1 MKNKFSK
8 KLMIYLIGFTLLSI
22 YSCKKYIEVG
32 SVSLYDL
39 PTAFSSVSN
48 AYSSLIGAYD
58 ELQGT
63 SAYGL
68 IISQYF
74 PYDTDESYLTF
85 NIDNGRRAVS
95 RYVFGLNNT
104 TIINPFR
111 ALYRGVEKAN
121 LCIEQIPLM
130 EQYKNGTTADQFELR
145 RMYGEA
151 LTLRAQYLFEL
162 IRNWGDVPAPM
173 EPAYQRKD
181 LFLPQTDRD
190 STYDKLLADLAIAK
204 DLVPWRTQVKRDER
218 ITKGAI
224 KAFRAK
230 LALFRGGYSLR
241 SNGQMQRPA
250 DYKRF
255 YDTASL
261 ELADLLNNRT
271 QHTLNPS
278 FENVW
283 RNLTTFTNDPSAEI
297 IYQVAAGGNADN
309 SDSRLGVFIG
319 IQTDINS
326 RYGQATPEVRETPNY
341 FYAFDSVDI
350 RRDLSITAFR
360 ISATN
365 FKVARSGLG
374 DLTCGK
380 FRRDWRV
387 PISLAT
393 LNLGYNWPLIRFSD
407 VLLMYAEVLNEL
419 NNGATP
425 AAIAAFEEVRKRAYG
440 TNPIGTTPT
449 SKNAFFDAVVNERLL
464 EFGQEGIRKYDLI
477 RWNLLAAKIA
487 EARIKM
493 DQIRDRT
500 GPYVNVPQY
509 LYYKNTG
516 EEITWYTATDSVK
529 GVPFYRPTQIP
540 PTPVGTATNPA
551 PRWVRIN
558 WAESLKGTAFDNVP
572 LSVGLARFFT
582 PGKSELIPYDQT
594 VIDSYQGRL
603 KQNPGY

>member
-1 MKNKFSK
+1 MKNKFAK
-8 KLMIYLIGFTLLSI
+8 KLMISLFGFTLLSI
-22 YSCKKYIEVG
+22 SGCKKYTEVVP
-32 SVSLYDL
+32 VSQYDL
-39 PTAFSSVSN
+39 PAAFSSVSN

-63 SAYGL
+63 SGYGL
-68 IISQYF
+68 IVSLYY

-95 RYVFGLNNT
+95 RYLFGLNNT

-130 EQYKNGTTADQFELR
+130 EMYKNGTSAEKNELR

-151 LTLRAQYLFEL
+151 LTLRAQYYFEL

-173 EPAYQRKD
+173 EPAYQRKE
-181 LFLPQTDRD
+181 LFLPQIDRD

-250 DYKRF
+250 DYRRF
-255 YDTASL
+255 YDTARL
-261 ELADLLNNRT
+261 ELADMLANRA

-278 FENVW
+278 YENVW
-283 RNLTTFTNDPSAEI
+283 RNLTTFSNDPTAEI
-297 IYQVAAGGNADN
+297 IYQVAAGGGVDN
-309 SDSRLGVFIG
+309 SDSRIGVFIG

-326 RYGQATPEVRETPNY
+326 RFGQATTEVRETPNY

-350 RRDLSITAFR
+350 RRDLSITSFR

-365 FKVARSGLG
+365 FQVARSGLG

-380 FRRDWRV
+380 FRRDWRI
-387 PISLAT
+387 PFSAGT
-393 LNLGYNWPLIRFSD
+393 LNIGYNWPLIRFSD

-419 NNGATP
+419 NNGANST
-425 AAIAAFEEVRKRAYG
+425 AIAAFEEVRRRAYRL
-440 TNPIGTTPT
+440 NPIGTTPT
-449 SKNAFFDAVVNERLL
+449 DKNAFFDAIVNERFL

-477 RWNLLAAKIA
+477 RWNLLGAKIA
-487 EARIKM
+487 EARTKM
-493 DQIRDRT
+493 VQIRDRT

-516 EEITWYTATDSVK
+516 EEITWYTATDSVR

-558 WAESLKGTAFDNVP
+558 WAESLTGTPFDNVP
-572 LSVGLARFFT
+572 LSVGIARFFT
-582 PGKSELIPYDQT
+582 PGKSELIPFDQT
-594 VIDSYQGRL
+594 VIDSYRGL
-603 KQNPGY
+603 IKQNPGY